1 MPKKSIKQRIIE
13 TGRPL
18 NLNKKDTYYLLDKNN
33 AVVGYYKR
41 KLTIISEQRRLQ
53 NYKGELKVLTKEE
66 YVKQKKKK

>member
-1 MPKKSIKQRIIE
+1 MPQKPIKQRIIE

-18 NLNKKDTYYLLDKNN
+18 NKKDTYYLLDQNN